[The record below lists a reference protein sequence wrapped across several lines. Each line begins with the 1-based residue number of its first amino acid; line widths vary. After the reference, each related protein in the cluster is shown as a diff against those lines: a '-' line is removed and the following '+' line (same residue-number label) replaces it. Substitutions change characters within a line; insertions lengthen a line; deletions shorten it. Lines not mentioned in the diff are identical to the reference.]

1 MNKEGGPCCEKGF
14 DFGRRSFILVYSSA
28 QPVARLACSPRF
40 ILSCR
45 ASMTNGFPSRRD
57 RAVEGEKKKKSARG
71 MRGGIGVMDHDLTRS
86 ESD

>member
-57 RAVEGEKKKKSARG
+57 RAVEGEKKKKICERNEG
-71 MRGGIGVMDHDLTRS
+71 RNRCNGPRFDTQ
-86 ESD
+86 